1 MKIILVPDS
10 FKGTLSST
18 EVSEVMKD
26 AIIKIIPDAEVKAI
40 PVADGGEGTV
50 DAFLAAVGGEKITL
64 SVSGPYNEKCESF
77 YGIIREGKTAVI
89 EMAAAAG
96 LPMVGDNKNPLITT
110 TFGVGELMADAISK
124 GVSEII
130 LALGGSATNDGGC
143 GAAAAL
149 GAEFYDSEGNMFVP
163 VGGTLSNISEIKTDK
178 LCENLKDVKVTVM
191 CDIDNPLYGKTGAAY
206 VFAPQKGADENQVKL
221 LNEGLINF
229 SKAVEG
235 SLGVDISKLSGAGA
249 AGGFGGGAA
258 AFFKGELVSGTDVV
272 LNTAGFDKE
281 LERADLVITGEGRID
296 SQSIRGKVVSGVA
309 KRVKP
314 FNIPLIVIAGAA
326 EEDIDQCYD
335 MGVTAVFSINRKAED
350 FSVSR
355 YKSKENLY
363 KTTEN
368 IIRLIN
374 FK

>member
-10 FKGTLSST
+10 FKGTLSSKEASDT
-18 EVSEVMKD
+18 MRE
-26 AIIKIIPDAEVKAI
+26 AILRVVPDAELRAI

-64 SVSGPYNEKCESF
+64 SVSGPYGEKTESF
-77 YGIIREGKTAVI
+77 YGMINSGKTAVV

-96 LPMVGDNKNPLITT
+96 LPMVEENKNPMKTT
-110 TFGVGELMADAISK
+110 TYGVGELMADAVSK
-124 GVSEII
+124 GAKEII

-149 GAEFYDSEGNMFVP
+149 GAEFSDAEGSTFVP
-163 VGGTLSNISEIKTDK
+163 VGETLEKISEIRTEKLDK
-178 LCENLKDVKVTVM
+178 ALDGVKITVM

-206 VFAPQKGADENQVKL
+206 VFAPQKGADEKQVEL
-221 LNEGLINF
+221 LDKGLI
-229 SKAVEG
+229 SLSEAIKK
-235 SLGVDISKLSGAGA
+235 SLGVDVSRLAGAGA

-258 AFFKGELVSGTDVV
+258 AFFKGEMLSGIDAV

-281 LERADLVITGEGRID
+281 IENADLVITGEGRID
-296 SQSIRGKVVSGVA
+296 SQSIRGKVVAGVA

-314 FNIPLIVIAGAA
+314 LNIPLVVIAGAA
-326 EEDIDQCYD
+326 EDDIDDCYD
-335 MGVTAVFSINRKAED
+335 MGVTAVFSINRRAED

-355 YKSKENLY
+355 YKSKENLS

-368 IIRLIN
+368 IIRL
-374 FK
+374 FTAK